1 MNKDSLFNDALI
13 ESYIEWKADAI
24 IAKKLKKV
32 VIEKIEIPPIGEID
46 LTGEHPKFKP
56 LLISLSAG
64 LNVALVWPAGTGKTT
79 AARQVAIKLWKEFY
93 SISVGQQTGKH
104 EFFGYQDAHGNY
116 VTTLF
121 RKAYEEG
128 GIFLID
134 EFDAGNSN
142 VLTSVNQALS
152 NGHCPFPNGMVE
164 KHKDFIC
171 IVAGNT
177 YGLGGNGIYSG
188 RNVIDGATLDR
199 FVFIMWE
206 QDPNLEEELSLGNAH
221 WLKIVREARN
231 NAEKN
236 DIQTIIGNRTIK
248 HGSILLGMWVP
259 VDDVIQMT
267 LIKWLAED
275 EAKSIMK
282 WITTA
287 IPKVSKAVS
296 EWTTWT
302 TEATV
307 EKSDFPF

>member
-56 LLISLSAG
+56 LLISLSAW

-152 NGHCPFPNGMVE
+152 NGHCPFPNGMVQ

-177 YGLGGNGIYSG
+177 YGIGGNGIYSG

-206 QDPNLEEELSLGNAH
+206 QDPNLEEELSLGNSH
-221 WLKIVREARN
+221 WLKIVL
-231 NAEKN
+231 EKLY
-236 DIQTIIGNRTIK
+236 IIYEELLFQ
-248 HGSILLGMWVP
+248 ILSQYKKFYQ
-259 VDDVIQMT
+259 I
-267 LIKWLAED
+267 
-275 EAKSIMK
+275 KSIMNN
-282 WITTA
+282 IDEINENST
-287 IPKVSKAVS
+287 
-296 EWTTWT
+296 
-302 TEATV
+302 
-307 EKSDFPF
+307 